1 MSISLARNIVFT
13 KNENDMGY
21 FYSKRAST
29 AWVLREP
36 KVFNP
41 LRVGKEGQKPPKKG
55 SKTPPF
61 GTPPKPPK
69 TPKNPLFGPPPRPEI
84 HT

>member
-1 MSISLARNIVFT
+1 MSISLARNIVLT
-13 KNENDMGY
+13 KIEYDMGY

-41 LRVGKEGQKPPKKG
+41 LRVGHIP
-55 SKTPPF
+55 
-61 GTPPKPPK
+61 
-69 TPKNPLFGPPPRPEI
+69 
-84 HT
+84 